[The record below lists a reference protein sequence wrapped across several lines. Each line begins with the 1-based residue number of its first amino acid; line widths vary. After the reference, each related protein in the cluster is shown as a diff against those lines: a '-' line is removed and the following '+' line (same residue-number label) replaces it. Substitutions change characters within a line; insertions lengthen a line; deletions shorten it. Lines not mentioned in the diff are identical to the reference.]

1 MSLDSVLQDVRSLE
15 RGMEGTKKE
24 FLVQDDIPALKEFV
38 KANSDIL
45 DSLVKD
51 GKTAQVRPQD
61 HACTH
66 AHEHKLFDKLILA
79 DFFFFSA
86 NKEAYMSVVEYY
98 GENPKTTQPSM
109 FFPLF
114 VRFTKAYKVR
124 YSNIYPQLLNMFMS
138 NHTLI

>member
-1 MSLDSVLQDVRSLE
+1 
-15 RGMEGTKKE
+15 MEGTKKE
-24 FLVQDDIPALKEFV
+24 FMVQDDIPTLKEFV

-51 GKTAQVRPQD
+51 GKTAQVRQQEHVCPQ
-61 HACTH
+61 

-79 DFFFFSA
+79 GFFSSA
-86 NKEAYMSVVEYY
+86 NKEAYISVLEYY

-114 VRFTKAYKVR
+114 VRFIKGYKVR
-124 YSNIYPQLLNMFMS
+124 DTVIYSNPQLLSMS
-138 NHTLI
+138 MSKHTLFLIVYTLREIT

>member
-1 MSLDSVLQDVRSLE
+1 MIYFTYKMYNHCLSIINVRSLFNFALSVSLDSVLQDVRSLE

-38 KANSDIL
+38 KANSDKL

-66 AHEHKLFDKLILA
+66 EHK
-79 DFFFFSA
+79 
-86 NKEAYMSVVEYY
+86 
-98 GENPKTTQPSM
+98 
-109 FFPLF
+109 
-114 VRFTKAYKVR
+114 
-124 YSNIYPQLLNMFMS
+124 
-138 NHTLI
+138 